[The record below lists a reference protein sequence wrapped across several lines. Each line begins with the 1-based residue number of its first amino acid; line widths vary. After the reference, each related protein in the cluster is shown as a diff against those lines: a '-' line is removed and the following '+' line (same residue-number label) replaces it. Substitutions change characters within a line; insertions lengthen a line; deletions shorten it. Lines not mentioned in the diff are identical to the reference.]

1 MKFRIERPRRY
12 ESQNMNQYQYVGGV
26 WHNPSPVITYDY
38 VEADYYEITNGV
50 VTFYKDGKYAAS
62 FSAGSWTGIVKEV

>member
-12 ESQNMNQYQYVGGV
+12 EPQNLNQYVGGV
-26 WHNPSPVITYDY
+26 WQSPSPAITYDY

-50 VTFYKDGKYAAS
+50 VTFYKDSKYAAS
-62 FSAGSWTGIVKEV
+62 FATGSWTSIVKEV